1 MSKIQL
7 DAEELQALKT
17 SMQDVIS
24 RIREVSSGG
33 YVTENL
39 FSESQG
45 ESSEM
50 LSQCLE
56 VLVKC
61 ANQMEDVAEK
71 TSSFLGEVIEG
82 FATTDSEN
90 AAKIN
95 SNRE

>member
-1 MSKIQL
+1 MSKIKL
-7 DAEELQALKT
+7 DAEELKALKT
-17 SMQDVIS
+17 SMQEVINK
-24 RIREVSSGG
+24 IREVSSGG

-50 LSQCLE
+50 LTQCLE

-61 ANQMEDVAEK
+61 ANQMEEISEK

-82 FATTDSEN
+82 FSTADYEN
-90 AAKIN
+90 AGKIN
-95 SNRE
+95 SNME